1 MKNLQKGINQFVLQK
16 FISYGLHIGSLKSIW
31 NPEFKPFL
39 SGFRN
44 NFCILN
50 PNSTLLYLRR
60 SIKILFKAHLSNKK
74 ILFIGAPTGLEK
86 EFSMLCSKNNHYFM
100 EKAPYGFFT
109 NYKNKI
115 YPGFSKSLQ
124 INQRPHLI
132 FLFNPSLDTLVFAE
146 IRALDIPVISFVS
159 SEDDYSLIDY
169 PIPAN
174 IRSQKG
180 GLFIYNLF
188 YHLFSIK
195 NVKYYKKKRN
205 LEKKTKKIKLK
216 RFSKV

>member
-74 ILFIGAPTGLEK
+74 ILFIGAPIGLEK

-205 LEKKTKKIKLK
+205 LEKKAKKIKLK
-216 RFSKV
+216 RFSNV

>member
-1 MKNLQKGINQFVLQK
+1 MMKNLQKGINQFVLQK

-50 PNSTLLYLRR
+50 PNLTLLYLRR
-60 SIKILFKAHLSNKK
+60 SIKILLKAHLSNKK

-86 EFSMLCSKNNHYFM
+86 EFSILCSKNKHYFM

-132 FLFNPSLDTLVFAE
+132 FLFNPLLDSMVFAE
-146 IRALDIPVISFVS
+146 IKALDIPVISFVS

-188 YHLFSIK
+188 YHLFSTK
-195 NVKYYKKKRN
+195 DVKYYKKKSN
-205 LEKKTKKIKLK
+205 LEKKAKKI
-216 RFSKV
+216 

>member
-1 MKNLQKGINQFVLQK
+1 MMKNLQKGINQFVLQK
-16 FISYGLHIGSLKSIW
+16 FISYGLHIGSFKSIW

-50 PNSTLLYLRR
+50 PNLTLLYLRR
-60 SIKILFKAHLSNKK
+60 SIKILLKVHLSNKK
-74 ILFIGAPTGLEK
+74 ILFIGAPIGLEK
-86 EFSMLCSKNNHYFM
+86 EFSMLCSKHKHYFM

-115 YPGFSKSLQ
+115 YPGLSKSLQ
-124 INQRPHLI
+124 ITQRPDLI
-132 FLFNPSLDTLVFAE
+132 FLFNPSLDAMVFAE
-146 IRALDIPVISFVS
+146 IKALDIPVISFIS

-188 YHLFSIK
+188 YHLFLTK
-195 NVKYYKKKRN
+195 DLKYYKKKVN
-205 LEKKTKKIKLK
+205 
-216 RFSKV
+216 